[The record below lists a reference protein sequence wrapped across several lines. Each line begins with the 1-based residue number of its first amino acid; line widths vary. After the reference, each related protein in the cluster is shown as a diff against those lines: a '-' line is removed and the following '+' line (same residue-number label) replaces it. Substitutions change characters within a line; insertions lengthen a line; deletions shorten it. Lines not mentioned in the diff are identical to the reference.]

1 MKVGRVTA
9 HVLRFMQLVPPS
21 IMEEYEDYPT
31 YGDSLL
37 WKWGLQQP
45 IHGQYCSY
53 LRHLVFTQGISQLVA
68 NEIIQEG
75 TTVMVKVEPTAH
87 AMRLD
92 LVEIINQV

>member
-1 MKVGRVTA
+1 
-9 HVLRFMQLVPPS
+9 MQLVPPS
-21 IMEEYEDYPT
+21 MMEEYEDYPT

-37 WKWGLQQP
+37 WKRGLQQP
-45 IHGQYCSY
+45 IHGQCYSY
-53 LRHLVFTQGISQLVA
+53 LRHLVFTQGIGQLVA

-75 TTVMVKVEPTAH
+75 TIVMVKVEPTAH